1 MRNKICLFIILF
13 HKYGRIIL
21 NMTYKK
27 LLKYVYIIKIIKI
40 NKIRSLIK
48 N

>member
-1 MRNKICLFIILF
+1 MGK
-13 HKYGRIIL
+13 RIIL

-27 LLKYVYIIKIIKI
+27 LLKYVSIIKMDIKI
-40 NKIRSLIK
+40 NKMRSIK